1 MDLRQKLLKLLGAK
15 DYVPMRRMEIIS
27 VLKFDQDATKEA
39 HTLLD
44 KMLEQGE
51 IARLKKDRLCIPEDA
66 DLVSGHLIFRQ
77 SGSAILIPDSDPGGD
92 GYPVKSE
99 DTGVSMHGDTVLTR
113 KVEDQRRHFRGKGRQ
128 QRPVYK
134 PDEKP
139 NVRVIRILK
148 RARITLSLIHI

>member
-51 IARLKKDRLCIPEDA
+51 IAYNF
-66 DLVSGHLIFRQ
+66 SSFRYHKQ
-77 SGSAILIPDSDPGGD
+77 MKQMKFL
-92 GYPVKSE
+92 
-99 DTGVSMHGDTVLTR
+99 R
-113 KVEDQRRHFRGKGRQ
+113 
-128 QRPVYK
+128 
-134 PDEKP
+134 
-139 NVRVIRILK
+139 
-148 RARITLSLIHI
+148 

>member
-15 DYVPMRRMEIIS
+15 DYLPMRRMEIIS
-27 VLKFDQDATKEA
+27 VLKLEHDATKEA
-39 HTLLD
+39 HALLD

-51 IARLKKDRLCIPEDA
+51 IDRLKKDRLCITEAA
-66 DLVSGHLIFRQ
+66 DLVSGRLIFRQ
-77 SGSAILIPDSDPGGD
+77 SGSAILIPDSDPIGD

-134 PDEKP
+134 PD
-139 NVRVIRILK
+139 
-148 RARITLSLIHI
+148 

>member
-27 VLKFDQDATKEA
+27 VLKCDQDATKEA

-66 DLVSGHLIFRQ
+66 DLVSGRLIFRQ

-92 GYPVKSE
+92 GYPIKSE
-99 DTGVSMHGDTVLTR
+99 DTGVSMHGDTVLAR
-113 KVEDQRRHFRGKGRQ
+113 KV
-128 QRPVYK
+128 
-134 PDEKP
+134 
-139 NVRVIRILK
+139 
-148 RARITLSLIHI
+148 